1 MVTIRSTGGRV
12 AAYAWLV
19 FAALNLADLL
29 FGITGD
35 ASYSPMTFGI
45 GALLLLG
52 CGIAYAVGLRPAILG
67 DDDAVTIR
75 NPLRDVRAPWAA
87 VRRIEGT
94 NAVTVRF
101 TGQDGAEAETRAWVH
116 QTSPRAQAKAEAR
129 ARKEASG
136 KQEFDLR
143 GRTPAAYA
151 AQRLNEIRDRQRPRT
166 RSGAPDR
173 AAAEEQAADESAR
186 GTVSWSVPALAGLG
200 VPLVLLVVVL
210 IVGTVS

>member
-12 AAYAWLV
+12 AAYAWLA
-19 FAALNLADLL
+19 FAALNFADLL

-35 ASYSPMTFGI
+35 ASYSLMTFGL
-45 GALLLLG
+45 GAVLLLG
-52 CGIAYAVGLRPAILG
+52 CGVAYAVGLRPVIIG

-94 NAVTVRF
+94 SAVTVRF
-101 TGQDGAEAETRAWVH
+101 TGQDGTETQTRAWVH

-129 ARKEASG
+129 ARKEESRR
-136 KQEFDLR
+136 QEVDLR
-143 GRTPAAYA
+143 GRTPAAFT
-151 AQRLNEIRDRQRPRT
+151 AQQLNEIRDRQRPRT

-173 AAAEEQAADESAR
+173 AAAAKEAADESAR
-186 GTVSWSVPALAGLG
+186 GTVTWSVPALAALG
-200 VPLVLLVVVL
+200 VPLAALAVIA
-210 IVGTVS
+210 IVAAIS

>member
-1 MVTIRSTGGRV
+1 MTIRSTGGRV
-12 AAYAWLV
+12 AAYAWLA

-35 ASYSPMTFGI
+35 ASYSLMTFGI
-45 GALLLLG
+45 SMVLLLG
-52 CGIAYAVGLRPAILG
+52 CGVAYAVGLRPAIIG

-75 NPLRDVRAPWAA
+75 NPLRDVRAPWPA
-87 VRRIEGT
+87 VRRVEGT

-101 TGQDGAEAETRAWVH
+101 TGPDGTETQTRAWVH

-129 ARKEASG
+129 ARKEAS
-136 KQEFDLR
+136 KDDEFDLR

-151 AQRLNEIRDRQRPRT
+151 AQRLNEIRDRRRPRT

-173 AAAEEQAADESAR
+173 AAAAREAADESAR
-186 GTVSWSVPALAGLG
+186 GTVTWSVPALASLV
-200 VPLVLLVVVL
+200 VPLASLVVIA
-210 IVGTVS
+210 IVAAVS